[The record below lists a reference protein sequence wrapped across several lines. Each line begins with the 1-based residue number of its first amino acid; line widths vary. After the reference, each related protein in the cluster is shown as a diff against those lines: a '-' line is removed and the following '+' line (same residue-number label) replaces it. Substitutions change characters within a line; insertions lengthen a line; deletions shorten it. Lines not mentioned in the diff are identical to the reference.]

1 MFKKREEVSAVRK
14 KKRKNLEDK
23 EARGDLGKRR
33 CSQREAK
40 RDLFI
45 FFSFKEGGGEPSTVP
60 ALPHFRQLESVFL
73 TEMNPNSEVFLLSQ
87 TKKKKK
93 NPQWHVA
100 SLRGG

>member
-45 FFSFKEGGGEPSTVP
+45 FFSFKEGGGKPSTVP

-73 TEMNPNSEVFLLSQ
+73 TEMNPNSEVFLLS
-87 TKKKKK
+87 
-93 NPQWHVA
+93 
-100 SLRGG
+100 